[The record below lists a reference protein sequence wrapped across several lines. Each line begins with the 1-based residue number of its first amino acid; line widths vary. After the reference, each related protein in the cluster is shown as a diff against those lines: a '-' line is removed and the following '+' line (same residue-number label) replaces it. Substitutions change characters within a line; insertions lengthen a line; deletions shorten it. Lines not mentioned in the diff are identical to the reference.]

1 MGKGDKRTKK
11 GKRILST
18 WGVHRPRTDKNP
30 VAPVAKTK
38 KKKSAAKPKAKAEK
52 KTEEKEEVV
61 AKATP
66 AKKAPVKKAESN
78 STDISSNTVAELKA
92 MLAKVQSQNAT
103 LIRKNMALSSD
114 SAKNS
119 NVTQIV
125 YSK

>member
-92 MLAKVQSQNAT
+92 MAKEKGIKGYTSMKKAELVA
-103 LIRKNMALSSD
+103 ALS
-114 SAKNS
+114 
-119 NVTQIV
+119 
-125 YSK
+125 